1 MTTSIGKISP
11 EIAQLNTMA
20 TTHGGSRPKKVLRRG
35 IVVVPHGPE
44 PEAPTV
50 PHPYSSAKLPGTVP
64 GPERRRPR
72 DLAAAAVIFSLPST
86 YDSLGDWVLVEM
98 DNEARAAGLYRGR
111 TSPSDSNRKPT
122 ASAENPPAARTNR
135 G

>member
-1 MTTSIGKISP
+1 MTTIIGKISP

-20 TTHGGSRPKKVLRRG
+20 TAHGGSGPKKVLRRG

-72 DLAAAAVIFSLPST
+72 DLAAAAVFFSLPSA
-86 YDSLGDWVLVEM
+86 YGSLGDWVLVEM
-98 DNEARAAGLYRGR
+98 DKGARAAGLYRDR
-111 TSPSDSNRKPT
+111 ASPS
-122 ASAENPPAARTNR
+122 
-135 G
+135 